1 MRSRLLISE
10 ALLPTIS
17 ETSEMMMLGGTQAK
31 DELQSDL
38 LSSQSLDDY
47 VKSICQLAQPTSVL
61 DGAQRLPYNRPRK
74 PCRLRGKTFSDV
86 PSASPSEKS
95 SPTSSLQDITAR
107 FSGQHPTLTLS
118 NNIDPLDWLFGESQP
133 KRQSWKDALRRT
145 GLSTDPSP
153 LHKQTE
159 TGKSR
164 VTRRVRACE
173 TKIPGGPLT
182 KLSSEWGKVSE
193 RRTQPSMLNAALNY
207 SSSPHQGRIPR
218 SLNSNLPVIYE
229 L

>member
-1 MRSRLLISE
+1 MRSRLLISV

-17 ETSEMMMLGGTQAK
+17 EASEMLLLGGTQAK
-31 DELQSDL
+31 SDELQSDL

-61 DGAQRLPYNRPRK
+61 DGAQRLPYTRPWR
-74 PCRLRGKTFSDV
+74 PCKLRGKTFND
-86 PSASPSEKS
+86 ASLASHSEKS
-95 SPTSSLQDITAR
+95 CPTSSLQDITAR
-107 FSGQHPTLTLS
+107 FSGQNLTLPLG
-118 NNIDPLDWLFGESQP
+118 NNTDPLDWLFGESQT

-145 GLSTDPSP
+145 GSATDPSP

-164 VTRRVRACE
+164 VARRVRACE
-173 TKIPGGPLT
+173 AKVSGGPLG
-182 KLSSEWGKVSE
+182 KLSTDKALEK
-193 RRTQPSMLNAALNY
+193 RTQPSALNAALEY
-207 SSSPHQGRIPR
+207 SSNSHQGRIPR

>member
-1 MRSRLLISE
+1 MRSRLLISV

-17 ETSEMMMLGGTQAK
+17 ETSEMMMLGGTQTK

-74 PCRLRGKTFSDV
+74 PCRIRGKTSNDV
-86 PSASPSEKS
+86 VSASLNEKS
-95 SPTSSLQDITAR
+95 TPTSSLQDITAH
-107 FSGQHPTLTLS
+107 FSGQQPALTLGS
-118 NNIDPLDWLFGESQP
+118 NTDPLDWLFGESQP

-145 GLSTDPSP
+145 SLTTDPSP

-164 VTRRVRACE
+164 VARRNRVCE
-173 TKIPGGPLT
+173 AKIPGGPPT
-182 KLSSEWGKVSE
+182 KLSSEWGKALE
-193 RRTQPSMLNAALNY
+193 KRIQPSMLNTALEHSR
-207 SSSPHQGRIPR
+207 SSHQGRISR

>member
-1 MRSRLLISE
+1 MRSRLLISV

-31 DELQSDL
+31 SDELQSDL

-61 DGAQRLPYNRPRK
+61 DGAQRLPYNRPRR
-74 PCRLRGKTFSDV
+74 PCKLRGKTFNDV
-86 PSASPSEKS
+86 SLASHSEKS
-95 SPTSSLQDITAR
+95 CPTSSLQDITAR
-107 FSGQHPTLTLS
+107 FSGQNPTLPLG
-118 NNIDPLDWLFGESQP
+118 NNTDPLDWLFGESQP

-145 GLSTDPSP
+145 GSATDPSP

-164 VTRRVRACE
+164 VPRRVRCE
-173 TKIPGGPLT
+173 AKVSGGPLV
-182 KLSSEWGKVSE
+182 KLSPEWGKALE
-193 RRTQPSMLNAALNY
+193 KRTQPSVLNAALDN
-207 SSSPHQGRIPR
+207 SSNPHQGRIPR

>member
-1 MRSRLLISE
+1 MRSRLLISV

-17 ETSEMMMLGGTQAK
+17 ETSEMMMLGGAQAK
-31 DELQSDL
+31 DELQNDL

-74 PCRLRGKTFSDV
+74 PCRLRGKTFNDV
-86 PSASPSEKS
+86 AAASHSEKS

-107 FSGQHPTLTLS
+107 FSGQHPTLTLGD
-118 NNIDPLDWLFGESQP
+118 NIDPLDWLFGESQP

-164 VTRRVRACE
+164 VARRVRACE
-173 TKIPGGPLT
+173 AKTPGSPLT
-182 KLSSEWGKVSE
+182 KLSGEWGKAWE
-193 RRTQPSMLNAALNY
+193 KRTQPSMLNSALDY

>member
-1 MRSRLLISE
+1 MRSRLLISV

-17 ETSEMMMLGGTQAK
+17 ETSEMMMLGGTQPK
-31 DELQSDL
+31 DDLPSDL

-74 PCRLRGKTFSDV
+74 PCRFRGKTFSDV
-86 PSASPSEKS
+86 PSASHGEKPS
-95 SPTSSLQDITAR
+95 PASSLQDITAR
-107 FSGQHPTLTLS
+107 FSGQHPPLTLG

-133 KRQSWKDALRRT
+133 KRQSWKDSLRRT
-145 GLSTDPSP
+145 GLSPDPSP

-164 VTRRVRACE
+164 VTRRVRASE
-173 TKIPGGPLT
+173 AKIPGAPLT
-182 KLSSEWGKVSE
+182 KLSSEWGKAWE
-193 RRTQPSMLNAALNY
+193 RRTQTSTSNTALNS

-218 SLNSNLPVIYE
+218 ALNSNLPVIYE